1 MNQKKSKQLRR
12 RAEDLLI
19 EWLRTMIPEG
29 EDTSRIN
36 RNNLNEFLPE
46 QTHIFANN
54 KFMLSA
60 YSLRWFYKQTKK
72 EYYEKENKLLIQ
84 RR

>member
-1 MNQKKSKQLRR
+1 MNGKKSKRLRR
-12 RAEDLLI
+12 QSETLLI

-29 EDTSRIN
+29 EDTSKFN
-36 RNNLNEFLPE
+36 KKNLHEFLPE

-60 YSLRWFYKQTKK
+60 YSLRWFYKQVKRNPNIQLK
-72 EYYEKENKLLIQ
+72 DLL
-84 RR
+84 

>member
-19 EWLRTMIPEG
+19 EWLRTMVPDG
-29 EDTSRIN
+29 EDTSKIN
-36 RNNLNEFLPE
+36 RKNLNEFLPE

-54 KFMLSA
+54 KFLLSA
-60 YSLRWFYKQTKK
+60 YGLRWFYKQVKRNPNMTLGDL
-72 EYYEKENKLLIQ
+72 NA
-84 RR
+84 